1 MKGEHSIVKFGDT
14 SIRMAAVGR
23 EAASCQLVHLGRFG
37 DIDGVVQTT
46 LFLCSADARY
56 ITGRVLNV
64 NGGFHM

>member
-1 MKGEHSIVKFGDT
+1 MTRDLPDDVVKHVLAELPM
-14 SIRMAAVGR
+14 SR
-23 EAASCQLVHLGRFG
+23 CG
-37 DIDGVVQTT
+37 DISDVVQTT

>member
-1 MKGEHSIVKFGDT
+1 VKHV
-14 SIRMAAVGR
+14 RAELPM
-23 EAASCQLVHLGRFG
+23 GRFG
-37 DIDGVVQTT
+37 DIDDGVVQTT

>member
-1 MKGEHSIVKFGDT
+1 VKHVRAELPMG
-14 SIRMAAVGR
+14 
-23 EAASCQLVHLGRFG
+23 FG

-56 ITGRVLNV
+56 ITGQVLNV

>member
-1 MKGEHSIVKFGDT
+1 LTRDLLDDVVKHVLAELPM
-14 SIRMAAVGR
+14 SR
-23 EAASCQLVHLGRFG
+23 CG
-37 DIDGVVQTT
+37 DISDVVRTT

>member
-1 MKGEHSIVKFGDT
+1 MTRDLPDDVVKHV
-14 SIRMAAVGR
+14 RAELPM
-23 EAASCQLVHLGRFG
+23 GRFG

-56 ITGRVLNV
+56 MTGQVLNV